1 VSLDSSCPGDESTR
15 ATLRAPSPNGLHARP
30 AARVVETAR
39 RFRAEVVLLVG
50 TSRAR
55 AKDLL
60 DVLALGAP
68 GGTVVLVEARGD
80 DAAAAVAARAR
91 LFAARDGED

>member
-1 VSLDSSCPGDESTR
+1 LSPDSTSPPDGSLR
-15 ATLRAPSPNGLHARP
+15 ATLTAPSPNGLHARP

-50 TSRAR
+50 TTSAR

-68 GGTVVLVEARGD
+68 GGTVLQVEARGD
-80 DAAAAVAARAR
+80 DADAAVAALTR
-91 LFAARDGED
+91 LFAAMDGED